1 MGLFDGIFGGGN
13 GAPPVGDIAQV
24 GVGVCV

>member
-13 GAPPVGDIAQV
+13 AAPPVGDIAQV
-24 GVGVCV
+24 GVGV